1 MRLAAI
7 WKSPIFRKKP
17 VKELL
22 DSVSHEGGLS
32 KVLGPV
38 DLILLGIGAIVGT
51 GIFVITGVAAAY
63 YSGPALLLSFVI
75 AGAVCTVAA
84 LCYAEFATMV
94 PVAGSAYTY
103 GYAALG
109 EIWAWIIGWDLIL
122 EYSVA
127 IAAVAIGWS
136 GYVVDIVHEAGI
148 ILPAAFIHPP
158 GVPGGMINLPAV
170 VIIATITALL
180 IRGVRESV
188 RFNMVIVTIKL
199 AVIALF
205 IILGMTHINPGN
217 WHPFMPYGW
226 HGVLTGAAIVFFA
239 YIGFDA
245 VSTAAEEVRHP
256 QSDLPIGIVGSL
268 AVSTVLYIA
277 VSAVLTGVVSYLAFK
292 NTDAPVAFAL
302 ESIGYTWGSAVVAAG
317 AICGI
322 TSVLLVLLFG
332 QTRIFFAM
340 ARDGLLPGF
349 FSTLHPVFRTPAK
362 ATILVGAVT
371 ATIAA
376 LLPLEAVAELVNI
389 GTLAAFIIVSA
400 GIIVLR
406 RTQPGIPRPFRVPFV
421 PLLPVLCMLS
431 CAYLISVLPTITHL
445 RFVIWLVLGLL
456 IYAAYGRV
464 HSTLQKM
471 A

>member
-1 MRLAAI
+1 MRLTDI
-7 WKSPIFRKKP
+7 RKSPIFRKKP
-17 VKELL
+17 VEKLL
-22 DSVSHEGGLS
+22 ESVSHEGGLS
-32 KVLGPV
+32 RVLGPI

-84 LCYAEFATMV
+84 LCYAEFAAMV

-136 GYVVDIVHEAGI
+136 GYVVDIIHEAGVQ
-148 ILPAAFIHPP
+148 LPAALIHPP
-158 GVPGGMINLPAV
+158 GVSGGMINLPAV
-170 VIIATITALL
+170 LVIIAITALL
-180 IRGVRESV
+180 IRGVRESARV
-188 RFNMVIVTIKL
+188 NTVIVTIKL

-205 IILGMTHINPGN
+205 LILGFSHINPAN

-226 HGVLTGAAIVFFA
+226 QGVITGAAIVFFA

-245 VSTAAEEVRHP
+245 VSTAAEEVRRP
-256 QSDLPIGIVGSL
+256 QSDLPVGIVGSL
-268 AVSTVLYIA
+268 AISTVLYMA
-277 VSAVLTGVVSYLAFK
+277 VSIVLTGIVSYLAFK

-317 AICGI
+317 ALCGI

-349 FSTLHPVFRTPAK
+349 FSTLHPEFRTPVM
-362 ATILVGAVT
+362 ATVLVGAVT
-371 ATIAA
+371 ACIAG
-376 LLPLEAVAELVNI
+376 LLPLESVAQLVNI

-400 GIIVLR
+400 GIIMLR
-406 RTQPGIPRPFRVPFV
+406 RTQPEIPRPFRVPLV
-421 PLLPVLCMLS
+421 PLLPVLCMIS
-431 CAYLISVLPTITHL
+431 CAYLISVLPFVTHM
-445 RFVIWLVLGLL
+445 RFVIWLVLG
-456 IYAAYGRV
+456 IVVYAAYGRK

-471 A
+471 S

>member
-63 YSGPALLLSFVI
+63 YSGPALLISFVI

-84 LCYAEFATMV
+84 LCYAEFAAMV
-94 PVAGSAYTY
+94 PVAGSASRY

-136 GYVVDIVHEAGI
+136 GYVVDIIHEAGI

-158 GVPGGMINLPAV
+158 GVPGGMITLPAV
-170 VIIATITALL
+170 LIIAGITALL
-180 IRGVRESV
+180 IRGVKESV

-199 AVIALF
+199 AVIVLF
-205 IILGMTHINPGN
+205 LILGITHINPAN

-245 VSTAAEEVRHP
+245 VSTAAEEVRRP
-256 QSDLPIGIVGSL
+256 QSDLPVGIVGSL

-277 VSAVLTGVVSYLAFK
+277 VSAVLTGVVSLLAFK

-349 FSTLHPVFRTPAK
+349 FSTLHPVFRTPAT
-362 ATILVGAVT
+362 ATLLVGAVT
-371 ATIAA
+371 AVIAG
-376 LLPLEAVAELVNI
+376 LLPLEAVAELVTI

-406 RTQPGIPRPFRVPFV
+406 RTQPGITRPFRVPFV
-421 PLLPVLCMLS
+421 PFLPVLCMLS
-431 CAYLISVLPTITHL
+431 CAYLISALPTITHL
-445 RFVIWLVLGLL
+445 RFVVWLVLGLVL
-456 IYAAYGRV
+456 YAAYGRA
-464 HSTLQKM
+464 HSTLQRM

>member
-1 MRLAAI
+1 MRLAALRN
-7 WKSPIFRKKP
+7 SPIFRKKP
-17 VKELL
+17 VEELL
-22 DSVSHEGGLS
+22 RSVSHEGGLS
-32 KVLGPV
+32 KVLGPL

-63 YSGPALLLSFVI
+63 YSGPALLMSFVI

-84 LCYAEFATMV
+84 LCYAEFAAMV

-136 GYVVDIVHEAGI
+136 GYVVDIIHEAGI
-148 ILPAAFIHPP
+148 LLPAAFIHPP

-170 VIIATITALL
+170 LIIAVITALL
-180 IRGVRESV
+180 IRGVKESV
-188 RFNMVIVTIKL
+188 RVNTVIVTIKL
-199 AVIALF
+199 TVIALF
-205 IILGMTHINPGN
+205 LILGITHINPGN

-245 VSTAAEEVRHP
+245 VSTAAEEVRRP

-349 FSTLHPVFRTPAK
+349 FSSLHPVFRTPSK
-362 ATILVGAVT
+362 ATLLVGSVT
-371 ATIAA
+371 AIIAG

-406 RTQPGIPRPFRVPFV
+406 RTQPGITRPFRVPFV
-421 PLLPVLCMLS
+421 PFLPVLCILS
-431 CAYLISVLPTITHL
+431 CAYLISALPTITHL
-445 RFVIWLVLGLL
+445 RFVVWLVLGLL
-456 IYAAYGRV
+456 IYTGYGRA
-464 HSTLQKM
+464 HSTLQRM
-471 A
+471 F

>member
-1 MRLAAI
+1 MRLTEI
-7 WKSPIFRKKP
+7 RKSPIFRKKP
-17 VKELL
+17 VEKLL
-22 DSVSHEGGLS
+22 ESVSHEGGLS
-32 KVLGPV
+32 RVLGPI

-51 GIFVITGVAAAY
+51 GIFVITGVAASY
-63 YSGPALLLSFVI
+63 YSGPALVLSFVI

-84 LCYAEFATMV
+84 LCYAEFAAMV

-136 GYVVDIVHEAGI
+136 GYVVDIIHEAGVQ
-148 ILPAAFIHPP
+148 LPAALIHPP
-158 GVPGGMINLPAV
+158 GVSGGMINLPAV
-170 VIIATITALL
+170 LIIVAITALL
-180 IRGVRESV
+180 IRGVRESARV
-188 RFNMVIVTIKL
+188 NTVIVTIKL

-205 IILGMTHINPGN
+205 LILGITHINPAN

-226 HGVLTGAAIVFFA
+226 QGVMTGAAIVFFA

-245 VSTAAEEVRHP
+245 VSTAAEEVRRP

-268 AVSTVLYIA
+268 VVSTVLYMA
-277 VSAVLTGVVSYLAFK
+277 VSVVLTGIVSYLAFK

-302 ESIGYTWGSAVVAAG
+302 EAIGYTWGSAIVAAG
-317 AICGI
+317 ALCGI

-340 ARDGLLPGF
+340 ARDGLLPAF
-349 FSTLHPVFRTPAK
+349 FSALHPVFRTPVK
-362 ATILVGAVT
+362 ATLLVGAVT
-371 ATIAA
+371 ACIAG
-376 LLPLEAVAELVNI
+376 LLPLESVAQLVNI

-400 GIIVLR
+400 GIIMLR
-406 RTQPGIPRPFRVPFV
+406 RTQPDMNRPFRVPLV
-421 PLLPVLCMLS
+421 PLLPILCMIS
-431 CAYLISVLPTITHL
+431 CAYLISVLPFITHM
-445 RFVIWLVLGLL
+445 RFVIWLVIGIG
-456 IYAAYGRV
+456 IYAAYGRA
-464 HSTLQKM
+464 HSTLQSM